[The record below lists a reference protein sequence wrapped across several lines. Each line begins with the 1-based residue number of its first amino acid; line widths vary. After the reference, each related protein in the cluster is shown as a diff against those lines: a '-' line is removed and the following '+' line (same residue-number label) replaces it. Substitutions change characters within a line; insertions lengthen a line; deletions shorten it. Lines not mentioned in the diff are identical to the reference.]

1 MLLTGSWR
9 SWRAPTL
16 LFSVAGLLKSLDL
29 CFIAQQTLA
38 PLGKRLKGRHQPSAS
53 RQALGGSR
61 RLEALGTAP
70 APLGKRLESLGTAPA
85 PLGKRLEGLGT
96 VPAPLGK
103 RLETL
108 TDPSAK
114 LGNNC
119 SVLLM

>member
-1 MLLTGSWR
+1 M
-9 SWRAPTL
+9 PVD
-16 LFSVAGLLKSLDL
+16 VADWILAVLESTHPIIFCCWPAEIPG
-29 CFIAQQTLA
+29 FVFYRAQQTLA
-38 PLGKRLKGRHQPSAS
+38 PLGK
-53 RQALGGSR
+53 

-108 TDPSAK
+108 TGPSAK

>member
-1 MLLTGSWR
+1 M
-9 SWRAPTL
+9 PVD
-16 LFSVAGLLKSLDL
+16 VADWILAVLESTHPIIFCCWPVEIPG
-29 CFIAQQTLA
+29 FVFYRAQQTLA

-53 RQALGGSR
+53 RQAPGGSR

-85 PLGKRLEGLGT
+85 PLGKRLE
-96 VPAPLGK
+96 
-103 RLETL
+103 TL
-108 TDPSAK
+108 TGPSAK